1 MGDTATVTTASLKD
15 FFERAR
21 EGTLTAIRC
30 GACGELAIPPK
41 EFCPACQQ
49 RAWEAVPLAGDGTIA
64 SYTVIRVAP
73 ARRAAEVPYAI
84 AVVTLREGVSL
95 IGRVVDIPLDTL
107 EVGLPVRFR
116 PLVTDNQTSI
126 GFGPV

>member
-1 MGDTATVTTASLKD
+1 MTSKD

-21 EGTLTAIRC
+21 AGTLTALRC
-30 GACGELAIPPK
+30 GKCGELAIPPK

-49 RAWEAVPLAGDGTIA
+49 RAWQSVTLAGTGTIA

-73 ARRAAEVPYAI
+73 RHYTGDVPYAI

-95 IGRVVDIPLDTL
+95 MGRIVDIPLDTL
-107 EVGLPVRFR
+107 AIGLPVRFR
-116 PLVTDNQTSI
+116 PLVTDAQTSV
-126 GFGPV
+126 GFGPA

>member
-1 MGDTATVTTASLKD
+1 MITLKN

-30 GACGELAIPPK
+30 GKCGELAIPPK
-41 EFCPACQQ
+41 EFCPVCQQ

-73 ARRAAEVPYAI
+73 TLRAAEVPYAV
-84 AVVTLREGVSL
+84 AVVKLREGVSL
-95 IGRVVDIPLDTL
+95 IGRVVDVPLETL
-107 EVGLPVRFR
+107 AIGLPVRFR
-116 PLVTDNQTSI
+116 PLVTDAQTSV
-126 GFGPV
+126 GFGHA